1 MFSEKVHYSLNVVFE
16 SLPVTLFQL
25 MVSLV
30 QTSMDR
36 KQLEAIA
43 TIAPQLSEAMT
54 STWNRY
60 TSQKGGGEERG
71 STSIRNTLDSEKL
84 PHVSKN
90 QIGHSFLWTCQ
101 MTRLVRLSE
110 FSVQWVI
117 TLTWCWYCSSKKQ
130 RARHDFQHHCW
141 VDSIWNENLTK
152 PVLESLKC
160 SNSKH
165 QKEK

>member
-54 STWNRY
+54 ST
-60 TSQKGGGEERG
+60 
-71 STSIRNTLDSEKL
+71 
-84 PHVSKN
+84 
-90 QIGHSFLWTCQ
+90 
-101 MTRLVRLSE
+101 
-110 FSVQWVI
+110 
-117 TLTWCWYCSSKKQ
+117 
-130 RARHDFQHHCW
+130 
-141 VDSIWNENLTK
+141 
-152 PVLESLKC
+152 
-160 SNSKH
+160 
-165 QKEK
+165 